1 MSKPG
6 QLLAFIH
13 VEKAAG
19 TSFIHILR
27 HNYFMKYIDARPYHR
42 ESRGLFSASDLSV
55 ARKVVPGLSCI
66 AGHSIKPFSDIGAV
80 VPDIQYITILRDPVK
95 RYVSQYQYW
104 VERMDKK
111 LSFEEFLDTEEV
123 RNFQTKKFD
132 ASGDIEKAKKVLQKK
147 IMLVGFV
154 DEFDEF
160 LVLLRDKL
168 RPLVF
173 DPQYKQQN
181 LAKNKVKISGL
192 FEKYKDK
199 IKENNALDI
208 ELYNYARDVI
218 YPESI
223 KNYAGNFYEDVEQF
237 KALNAVANI
246 PMYKRYIDYIMRK
259 TYIEPVTNLIRLSHG
274 IEAKGSY

>member
-6 QLLAFIH
+6 QLLAFVH

-27 HNYFMKYIDARPYHR
+27 HNYFMKYIDARPYFR
-42 ESRGLFSASDLSV
+42 ESRGLFAARDLSV

-66 AGHSIKPFSDIGAV
+66 AGHSIKPFSDIETV
-80 VPDIQYITILRDPVK
+80 VPDIQYITILRDPIK

-173 DPQYKQQN
+173 EPRYKQQN
-181 LAKNKVKISGL
+181 LAKNKVKVSSL
-192 FEKYKDK
+192 FEKYKDE

-223 KNYAGNFYEDVEQF
+223 NNYGGNFYEDVEQF
-237 KALNAVANI
+237 KALNASANI

-259 TYIEPVTNLIRLSHG
+259 IYIEPVTNLIRLRHG
-274 IEAKGSY
+274 IKAKGSY

>member
-1 MSKPG
+1 MSKPR
-6 QLLAFIH
+6 QLLAFVH

-19 TSFIHILR
+19 TSFIHVLR
-27 HNYFMKYIDARPYHR
+27 HNYFMKYIDARPYYR
-42 ESRGLFSASDLSV
+42 ESRGLFSAKDLLV

-66 AGHSIKPFSDIGAV
+66 AGHSIKPFSDIATV

-111 LSFEEFLDTEEV
+111 LSFEDFLDTEEV

-168 RPLVF
+168 KPLVF
-173 DPQYKQQN
+173 DPKYRQQN
-181 LAKNKVKISGL
+181 LARNKVKTSDL

-199 IKENNALDI
+199 IRENNALDI

-223 KNYAGNFYEDVEQF
+223 KTYGSDFYKDVVEF

-246 PMYKRYIDYIMRK
+246 PMFKRHIDYIMRK
-259 TYIEPVTNLIRLSHG
+259 IYIEPVTNLIRLRHG